1 VSFASLTS
9 AGATLVGRVAAHFA
23 IFPSVRQRTD
33 AANFEAPTERNKKT
47 EVESMRCV
55 VLNTLVLSAV
65 LSAAPAL
72 AVPSFARQTGQ
83 SCVACHAGGQFPELT
98 SYGRMFKLTGYTLGE
113 RKNPLAAMVV
123 GSLTRTRNNT
133 DSAGETVTPL
143 DGKAIFDF
151 ASVFLAGKVTDNV
164 GAFAQYTFVAHDH
177 QDDTGRWV
185 GHSGSDNMDFRFAD
199 RLIDA
204 RRDLVYGLSL
214 NNSPGVQDPWN
225 SSPAWGYPYL
235 SSSVSPV
242 AAPPYTSLLEGGL
255 AQQVGGIGGYVYWN
269 QTVYAEVS
277 AYQSASG
284 VLSFLRHGSSAGD
297 TDHPRTF
304 VRGQNPYLRLAYTGE
319 RGAHNWML
327 GVLGLLA
334 DVYPNDA
341 SARPIFGTGTTR
353 YRDLGLDGQYQY
365 ILAPHTVSAQARFIR
380 ERISDPGNLVLA
392 DGTAANLRTFRSKL
406 SYVYRAKY
414 GASLSYFNVT
424 GSTDSGAFAGG
435 TSNSPSTRGWTPEL
449 FWTPLENLRLGVQYT
464 AFSRYLG
471 ARSNY
476 DGHGRNA
483 RDNNTA
489 FAYAWVAF

>member
-1 VSFASLTS
+1 
-9 AGATLVGRVAAHFA
+9 
-23 IFPSVRQRTD
+23 
-33 AANFEAPTERNKKT
+33 
-47 EVESMRCV
+47 MRRV
-55 VLNTLVLSAV
+55 VLNVIVLSAL
-65 LSAAPAL
+65 LSAAPAM

-83 SCVACHAGGQFPELT
+83 SCVACHAGGLFPELT
-98 SYGRMFKLTGYTLGE
+98 PYGRMFKLTGYTVGD
-113 RKNPLAAMVV
+113 RKNPLSAMVV

-133 DSAGETVTPL
+133 DSAGEPVTPL
-143 DGKAIFDF
+143 DDKAIFDF
-151 ASVFLAGKVTDNV
+151 ASVFLAGKVTENI
-164 GAFAQYTFVAHDH
+164 GAFVQYTFVAHDH
-177 QDDTGRWV
+177 QDDTGHWV

-199 RLIDA
+199 RLVDS

-255 AQQVGGIGGYVYWN
+255 AQQVAGLGGYVYWN

-284 VLSFLRHGSSAGD
+284 LFSFLRHGSSTGD

-304 VRGQNPYLRLAYTGE
+304 VRGQNPYLRLAYTGQ
-319 RGAHNWML
+319 RGAHHWMV
-327 GVLGLLA
+327 GALGLLA

-341 SARPIFGTGTTR
+341 SAQPIFGTGTTS

-392 DGTAANLRTFRSKL
+392 DSTAATLRSFRSKV
-406 SYVYRAKY
+406 SYVFRAKY
-414 GASLSYFNVT
+414 GASLSFFDVN
-424 GSTDSGAFAGG
+424 GSSDSGAFAGG
-435 TSNSPSTRGWTPEL
+435 TTGSPATRGWTSEL
-449 FWTPLENLRLGVQYT
+449 FWTPLQNLRLGVQYT

-476 DGHGRNA
+476 DGNGRNA